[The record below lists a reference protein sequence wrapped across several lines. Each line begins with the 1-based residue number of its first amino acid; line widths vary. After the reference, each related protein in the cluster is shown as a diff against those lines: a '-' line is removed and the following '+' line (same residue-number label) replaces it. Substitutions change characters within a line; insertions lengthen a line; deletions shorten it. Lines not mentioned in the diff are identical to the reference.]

1 MFKIHTIIQTDI
13 CCPEVKQIWRASGY
27 SPGLLTFICLT
38 LFSCHLFGGG
48 QLLDHNSLC
57 EHVKAVVSSRIL
69 QHVNWLK
76 VNKPNVMNE
85 EPALLLP
92 GGLYSN
98 EAVEG
103 DKLQWKLC

>member
-1 MFKIHTIIQTDI
+1 M
-13 CCPEVKQIWRASGY
+13 
-27 SPGLLTFICLT
+27 
-38 LFSCHLFGGG
+38 
-48 QLLDHNSLC
+48 DHNSLC